1 MTQDAD
7 DAAMALAIL
16 KQAVADALERKRLLG
31 QYAVVWRDGKVVR
44 IRPAA
49 PTLEYPSSAESA
61 RAPRNVAEPGE
72 EQ

>member
-16 KQAVADALERKRLLG
+16 KQAVAEALERKRLLG

-44 IRPAA
+44 ILPAA
-49 PTLEYPSSAESA
+49 PALEYPSITESA
-61 RAPRNVAEPGE
+61 RAPRSVAEPGE